1 MSGVPLPSTT
11 LSPADT
17 RKVQHVAVH
26 AARATCMLKAEA
38 LLTSPQ
44 AGRPPGQSGHQR
56 LFWLQ
61 LCTQGL
67 LFALQPG
74 KSVRAHPTGLG
85 SRCCRTGGR
94 SRGGSLPAALDAG
107 KNQGGPHH
115 PTLPQPAPS
124 RTRTLEAGKRWARLA
139 QARAAS
145 RPGLCA
151 TAPGRRAEAPPLW
164 QRPWDSRS
172 H

>member
-61 LCTQGL
+61 LCTGGL
-67 LFALQPG
+67 LFALQLHQ
-74 KSVRAHPTGLG
+74 REILF
-85 SRCCRTGGR
+85 
-94 SRGGSLPAALDAG
+94 PAAND
-107 KNQGGPHH
+107 H
-115 PTLPQPAPS
+115 PGLQQLVQ
-124 RTRTLEAGKRWARLA
+124 TLEDQSIHQHLV
-139 QARAAS
+139 
-145 RPGLCA
+145 PGCIFYHF
-151 TAPGRRAEAPPLW
+151 AESLFCFI
-164 QRPWDSRS
+164 
-172 H
+172 

>member
-1 MSGVPLPSTT
+1 MSGVPLPSST

-38 LLTSPQ
+38 LLTSPR

-74 KSVRAHPTGLG
+74 KTKKNTEVSSKTMQEPQEMWVRSLG
-85 SRCCRTGGR
+85 WEDPLEEETATHSSICARTI
-94 SRGGSLPAALDAG
+94 S
-107 KNQGGPHH
+107 
-115 PTLPQPAPS
+115 
-124 RTRTLEAGKRWARLA
+124 
-139 QARAAS
+139 
-145 RPGLCA
+145 
-151 TAPGRRAEAPPLW
+151 
-164 QRPWDSRS
+164 
-172 H
+172 

>member
-74 KSVRAHPTGLG
+74 KTKKQKCHQKLRRNHRRWGFDPWV
-85 SRCCRTGGR
+85 
-94 SRGGSLPAALDAG
+94 G
-107 KNQGGPHH
+107 KIPWKRKQQ
-115 PTLPQPAPS
+115 PTLVFV
-124 RTRTLEAGKRWARLA
+124 
-139 QARAAS
+139 
-145 RPGLCA
+145 PG
-151 TAPGRRAEAPPLW
+151 
-164 QRPWDSRS
+164 
-172 H
+172 

>member
-1 MSGVPLPSTT
+1 MSGVPLPSST

-38 LLTSPQ
+38 LLTSPR

-74 KSVRAHPTGLG
+74 KTKKKHRGVIKNYAGTTGDVGSIPGLG
-85 SRCCRTGGR
+85 R
-94 SRGGSLPAALDAG
+94 S
-107 KNQGGPHH
+107 
-115 PTLPQPAPS
+115 
-124 RTRTLEAGKRWARLA
+124 
-139 QARAAS
+139 
-145 RPGLCA
+145 
-151 TAPGRRAEAPPLW
+151 PGRGNSNPL
-164 QRPWDSRS
+164 QYLCQDNFMNRGA
-172 H
+172 